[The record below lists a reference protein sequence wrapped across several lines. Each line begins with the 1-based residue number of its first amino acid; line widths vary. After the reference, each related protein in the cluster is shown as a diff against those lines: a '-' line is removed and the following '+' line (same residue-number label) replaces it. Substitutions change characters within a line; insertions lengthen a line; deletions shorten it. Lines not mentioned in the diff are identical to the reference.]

1 MQADVSS
8 AVSAAV
14 VCGWGSVC
22 AAPEHAVIA
31 GERGCNPDATGSPD
45 ASGNPDAFGSPDASG
60 SPDYD
65 DDRERTSCS
74 AGERLVEGWN
84 AGDGS
89 AV

>member
-8 AVSAAV
+8 DVSAAV
-14 VCGWGSVC
+14 VCGWGRVC
-22 AAPEHAVIA
+22 AEPEQAVIA
-31 GERGCNPDATGSPD
+31 GEHGCN
-45 ASGNPDAFGSPDASG
+45 AFGNTDASG

>member
-8 AVSAAV
+8 DVSAAV
-14 VCGWGSVC
+14 VCGWGRVC
-22 AAPEHAVIA
+22 AEPEQAVIA
-31 GERGCNPDATGSPD
+31 GEHGCNAFGNTDASGSPD
-45 ASGNPDAFGSPDASG
+45 ASGNPDASG